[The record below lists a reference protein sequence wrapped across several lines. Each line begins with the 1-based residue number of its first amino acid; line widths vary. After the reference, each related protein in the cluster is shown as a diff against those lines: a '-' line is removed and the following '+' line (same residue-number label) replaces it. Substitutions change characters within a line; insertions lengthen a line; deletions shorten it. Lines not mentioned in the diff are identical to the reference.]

1 VEVVELV
8 FAPLV
13 PVAPV
18 ELLVPVVS
26 GLGVTELEL
35 LVPFSVLELLALP
48 VVVVVLELL
57 MLPEVSE

>member
-1 VEVVELV
+1 MEVVELV

-35 LVPFSVLELLALP
+35 LVPFKVLELLALP